1 MKSHE
6 RMNMTPLEIAVWAA
20 VFAREYSFATADKAV
35 EELRIKFEASRLQ
48 EKLDEAK
55 TLHQIR
61 IVTSKR
67 SDVAVQ
73 TVRCSCGYEPPPMEG
88 CDPDEM
94 MALHLGHV
102 RALGTGDVR

>member
-1 MKSHE
+1 
-6 RMNMTPLEIAVWAA
+6 MTPLEMAVWAA
-20 VFAREYSFATADKAV
+20 TYVHSGPTYPIEHADNAVIDLRAR
-35 EELRIKFEASRLQ
+35 LEAERQ
-48 EKLDEAK
+48 KERLDEAK

-67 SDVAVQ
+67 SGVELQ

-88 CDPDEM
+88 YDPDDM

-102 RALGTGDVR
+102 RALGTGDVPR